1 MNFNLINTMKN
12 KSIFD
17 NPIVST
23 LILIALG
30 TLLSFLL
37 VIAFEKDSYIR
48 HMQTCSQLEQ
58 RVDSNKLQEL
68 GCNVPTR

>member
-1 MNFNLINTMKN
+1 MKN
-12 KSIFD
+12 KSILD

-23 LILIALG
+23 FILIAIG
-30 TLLSFLL
+30 L
-37 VIAFEKDSYIR
+37 VMSYMLAKAFEKDSYNR
-48 HMQTCSQLEQ
+48 HIQTCSELEQ